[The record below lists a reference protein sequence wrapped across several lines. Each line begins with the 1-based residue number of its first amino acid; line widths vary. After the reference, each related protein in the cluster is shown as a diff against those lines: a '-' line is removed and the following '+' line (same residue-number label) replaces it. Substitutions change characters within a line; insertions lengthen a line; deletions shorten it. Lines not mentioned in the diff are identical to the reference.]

1 MSLCVGLELSLIRV
15 ESFPSSGVWF
25 WPASGMT
32 VVYGLNGVGK
42 SRLIRGIKELFGNP
56 DEIAVNHDVYPTGFL
71 DCNLNLSVFDQAVFP
86 FTSIKSSE
94 VYLSPVRFPDELF
107 ERFSLDSLVLGKHH
121 QFGLRTVVGL
131 EPFTPI
137 PDSMRNGMVE
147 RFKNLLDE
155 QCMLSSSAPN
165 KQELI
170 SEYRDFLDSA
180 LLEPSEGH
188 LVAPNTELSEIL
200 DSLRMSIVEAFSTE
214 MSQVTVDD
222 IRDLFTRYGFETLVD
237 ENLFRD
243 RALTNA
249 PAAVLIELCVFQ
261 MLKRMDT
268 FLSTPAFAWEGGF
281 SAAEATDSLKTL
293 MPDFEKTISALMAPL
308 MFSRQKPSF
317 FFKNRRIGPIPLF
330 GLAVKRNSDSA
341 EVKEA
346 VIAAVEAL
354 DEISRLAKE
363 DTALAD
369 ALGAFAEEAC
379 PILGIGMQGDLRHG
393 MRYFDN
399 PHYLQYEFLFD
410 VEGFS
415 AFDLVDL
422 DGEYSLD
429 ELAQRTFDFSQA
441 EIVSDWEEL
450 QGMYESG
457 GADEIKAI
465 LAPFRN
471 AIVDYGIGITDVTIL
486 QSYKDHVPAF
496 FFRTGL
502 TGKRWIGFES
512 LSAAQQYWVS
522 AGLRIVS
529 ATNASRKVVIVA
541 DEPERGLHERAVRKV
556 LQSLSH
562 RALMSVITS
571 HSMSAL
577 TIGNARLLHLELQSD
592 GEVRLSPPFLGD
604 DIAAAAHRFGTSPFE
619 LLSMKRLMVLV
630 EGAHDEEIVRGLA
643 SLHPEEHILDKIL
656 IVPMGGVRKI
666 PTVADSLLISDFT
679 DLHVLAIADNGRI
692 DFLRESLQ
700 QLESLLAQGQT
711 PDAAIRQSGLIQR
724 KTQGSDE
731 ERQLL
736 TLLERFVVRGMTDR
750 LRLYAIPAKDIVD
763 LLPPILFG
771 LEKDWAELRSD
782 YSAYRIETGETISFK
797 DWLRKDYSTSIS
809 VKSIRRAFSQLDSI
823 SGPLQDLYDE
833 VYVATSLSSLDR
845 TLKNL

>member
-15 ESFPSSGVWF
+15 ESFPSGGVWY
-25 WPASGMT
+25 WPATGMT

-42 SRLIRGIKELFGNP
+42 SRLIRGIKQLFGNP
-56 DEIAVNHDVYPTGFL
+56 EESALGVRSTGFL
-71 DCNLNLSVFDQAVFP
+71 DCNLNLSVFEQSVF
-86 FTSIKSSE
+86 SIVSAKKSE
-94 VYLSPVRFPDELF
+94 IYQSPVHFPHEIL
-107 ERFSLDSLVLGKHH
+107 ERFNLESLVLGKHH
-121 QFGLRTVVGL
+121 QFGLPPAEVL
-131 EPFTPI
+131 EPLAPI
-137 PDSMRNGMVE
+137 PESMRSALVE
-147 RFKNLLDE
+147 RFKDLLSE
-155 QCMLSSSAPN
+155 HRSSNCSGDNQQA
-165 KQELI
+165 LI
-170 SEYRDFLDSA
+170 SEYNDFLDSA
-180 LLEPSEGH
+180 LLEPSEWH
-188 LVAPNTELSEIL
+188 LVAPKTELSAIF
-200 DSLRMSIVEAFSTE
+200 DSLRTSIVEVFSTE

-249 PAAVLIELCVFQ
+249 PASVLIELCVFQ

-268 FLSTPAFAWEGGF
+268 FLSTPAFAWEGGI

-317 FFKNRRIGPIPLF
+317 FFDNRRIGPIPQF
-330 GLAVKRNSDSA
+330 GLAVKRNSESA

-363 DTALAD
+363 DTALAE

-379 PILGIGMQGDLRHG
+379 PIFGIGMQGDIGHEL
-393 MRYFDN
+393 RYFDN
-399 PHYLQYEFLFD
+399 PFYLQYERFFD
-410 VEGFS
+410 VEDFS
-415 AFDLVDL
+415 ALDLVDL
-422 DGEYSLD
+422 DSEYSLD
-429 ELAQRTFDFSQA
+429 ELAQRTFDFAQV
-441 EIVSDWEEL
+441 EIVSDWEEIGRL
-450 QGMYESG
+450 YEVG
-457 GADEIKAI
+457 GADEIKEI
-465 LAPFRN
+465 LKPFRD
-471 AIVDYGIGITDVTIL
+471 AIVEYRIGITDVTIL
-486 QSYKDHVPAF
+486 QSYRSHVPAF
-496 FFRTGL
+496 FFRTVS
-502 TGKRWIGFES
+502 TGKRWIEFES

-522 AGLRIVS
+522 AGIRIIA
-529 ATNASRKVVIVA
+529 ATEASRKVVIVG
-541 DEPERGLHERAVRKV
+541 DEPERGLHERAVRNV
-556 LQSLSH
+556 LESLSH

-643 SLHPEEHILDKIL
+643 SLHPEEQILEKIL

-666 PTVADSLLISDFT
+666 PTVADSLLVSDFT

-692 DFLRESLQ
+692 SFLRESLQ
-700 QLESLLAQGQT
+700 HLESLIAQGQT
-711 PDAAIRQSGLIQR
+711 PDAAIRQSGLLQR

-750 LRLYAIPAKDIVD
+750 LRLFAIPAKDIVD
-763 LLPPILFG
+763 LLPPNLFG
-771 LEKDWAELRSD
+771 LEKGWAELRSD
-782 YSAYRIETGETISFK
+782 YSAYRTESGETISFK

-809 VKSIRRAFSQLDSI
+809 IKSIRRAFSQLDSI

-833 VYVATSLSSLDR
+833 VYFATSLSSLDR
-845 TLKNL
+845 TLNNL